1 MSSRY
6 EIEKAKGKKR
16 RKVAY
21 VYMFL
26 SIINNIFVMLSVEN
40 STLGHLNPGIIFNI
54 SIWSSIVWIFAL
66 IYLKDF
72 ISGASWSKVPILG
85 RVLWWVF
92 FLMPLM
98 HCANAVCTVFIK
110 HS

>member
-1 MSSRY
+1 MNSRY

-26 SIINNIFVMLSVEN
+26 CIIDSILITLSVHN
-40 STLGHLNPGIIFNI
+40 SVLGHLKPGILLTI
-54 SIWSSIVWIFAL
+54 SVWVSVIWIIAL

-72 ISGASWSKVPILG
+72 ISGASWSKVPMIG
-85 RVLWWVF
+85 RGFWWIA
-92 FLMPLM
+92 FLLPVV
-98 HCANAVCTVFIK
+98 HCANAVCSRFF
-110 HS
+110 

>member
-1 MSSRY
+1 MNSRY
-6 EIEKAKGKKR
+6 EIEKVKGKKR

-21 VYMFL
+21 AYMIL
-26 SIINNIFVMLSVEN
+26 CLINSILIILTVHNSV
-40 STLGHLNPGIIFNI
+40 LGHLKPGILLTA
-54 SIWSSIVWIFAL
+54 SVWVSVIWIIAL

-92 FLMPLM
+92 FLLPLL
-98 HCANAVCTVFIK
+98 HCANALCTKIF
-110 HS
+110 